1 MTIQEKSFTADN
13 TFVLSPGVDVG
24 LDELLHFSRPGMK
37 VAASQATCQRVLA
50 SREALEEMV
59 AQGSVI
65 YGVNTGMGGF
75 VDHLVPIDKA
85 HQLQSNLIQG
95 VSTNVGE
102 RFSDSVARATMFARI
117 VSLARGNSA
126 ISLENF
132 ERFIAIYNAGL
143 VPEIPS
149 KGSLGTS
156 GDLGPLAA
164 VARMLT
170 GDGHVYL
177 QGVRLPAAQALEQLG
192 LAPLHLSYKEGLAL
206 INGTS
211 CMVAVAAM
219 NVVEAR
225 QLLEQYTSICALS
238 FESLQARVRPFHPDV
253 HQLKPHVGQQK
264 IAEAIWDHLQGSK
277 LAVDDIELSSQL
289 GARLTDRVRQE
300 DMPIEDAYSI
310 RCTPQVLGPVL
321 ETIEFV
327 ERVVANEL
335 NSSNDNPLITPENG
349 QVFHNGHFHGQYIA
363 AAMDYLT
370 ISMITLCNLADR
382 RIDRFLT
389 KANSNGLPSFL
400 CAENGGLR
408 FGLMGGQFM
417 SASLTAENRSLATPL
432 SIQTLTSTGDF
443 QDVVSFGL
451 VAARRAAEVLQN
463 TRYVV
468 AFELICAAQAADI
481 RGLEKLGPKGRA
493 LHARV
498 RAVVPYLDRDEAL
511 TRHLEELVV
520 QVLGGH
526 AQ

>member
-1 MTIQEKSFTADN
+1 MTIQEKNFTSDDA
-13 TFVLSPGVDVG
+13 FVLNPGVDVG
-24 LDELLHFSRPGMK
+24 LADLIRFSRPGK
-37 VAASQATCQRVLA
+37 KIVASQATRQRVQA
-50 SREALEEMV
+50 SREALENLV
-59 AQGSVI
+59 AQGAVI

-75 VDHLVPIDKA
+75 VDHLVPIEKA
-85 HQLQSNLIQG
+85 HELQSNLIQG
-95 VSTNVGE
+95 VSTNVAE
-102 RFSDSVARATMFARI
+102 RFSDSIARATMFARI
-117 VSLARGNSA
+117 VSLSRGNSA
-126 ISLENF
+126 LSLENF
-132 ERFIAIYNAGL
+132 DRYIAIYNAGL
-143 VPEIPS
+143 IPEIPS

-170 GDGHVYL
+170 GDGFAYL
-177 QGVRLPAAQALEQLG
+177 AGTRIPAAQALEQLG
-192 LAPLHLSYKEGLAL
+192 LEPLHLSYKEGLAL

-225 QLLEQYTSICALS
+225 SLLEQYTSISAFS

-253 HQLKPHVGQQK
+253 HRLKPHLGQQK
-264 IAEAIWDHLQGSK
+264 IAQAIWSHLEGSE
-277 LAVDDIELSSQL
+277 LAIDDLELSSQL
-289 GARLTDRVRQE
+289 SALRTDQVRQE

-310 RCTPQVLGPVL
+310 RCTPQILGPVL

-335 NSSNDNPLITPENG
+335 NSSNDNPLVTPENG
-349 QVFHNGHFHGQYIA
+349 EVFHNGHFHGQYIA
-363 AAMDYLT
+363 SAMDYLT
-370 ISMITLCNLADR
+370 ISMITLCNLSDR

-417 SASLTAENRSLATPL
+417 SASLTAENRSLATPV
-432 SIQTLTSTGDF
+432 SIQTLTTTGDF

-451 VAARRAAEVLQN
+451 VAARRVAEVLQN
-463 TRYVV
+463 TRYVI

-481 RGLEKLGPKGRA
+481 RGSAKLGPKGRA
-493 LHARV
+493 WHAQV
-498 RAVVPYLDRDEAL
+498 RERVPYLDRDIAL
-511 TRHLEELVV
+511 TGYLETIVA
-520 QVLGGH
+520 QILGGH
-526 AQ
+526 AR